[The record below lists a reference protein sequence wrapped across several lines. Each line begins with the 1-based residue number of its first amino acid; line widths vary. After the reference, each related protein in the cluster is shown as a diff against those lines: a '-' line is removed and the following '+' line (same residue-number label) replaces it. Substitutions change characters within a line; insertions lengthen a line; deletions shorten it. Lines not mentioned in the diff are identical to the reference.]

1 MAKTVD
7 EKKIIY
13 TMDRVSRTYG
23 TKVVL
28 KDISIS
34 YYYGAKIGVIGE
46 NGAGKSSLFKI
57 LAGVDKEFAG
67 ETHVSPGYT
76 LGYLEQEPVLEAGKT
91 VKEIV
96 MEGVKPITDLLAEF
110 DKVNEE
116 FGNPDADFEKLC
128 ARQAELQEKLEAAD
142 AWNLDAN
149 LELAMDALRCPP
161 GDQVV
166 DVLSG
171 GERRRVALCRLLL
184 QQPDILLLDEPTN
197 HLDAETVAWLERHL
211 QNYSGTVIAITH
223 DRYFLDNVAGWIL
236 EMDRGEGYPFKGN
249 YTAWLEAKEKRL
261 AQEEKQASVRQKQM
275 QEELE
280 WIHAGAKGRQAKHKE
295 HITRYEQLLAEE
307 SKRVQLRDSQIS
319 IPAGPRLGNVVID
332 AEKLTK
338 SFDDRVLFENL
349 DFHIPAGAVVGI
361 VGPNGAGKT
370 TLFKMMATAA
380 GQKVQMPDGSEG
392 EEKPDSGTIKVGE
405 TVKLVYVDQMRSK
418 LDPNKTV
425 WEMLS
430 GGADLVKLGAV
441 DEKGRPVNGAVRE
454 VNSRAYCSWFNFNG
468 AEQNKKI
475 SVLSGGEKNRLN
487 MGMMFKEAG
496 NVLLLDEPTNDLD
509 ITTTRSLEEA
519 INEFAG
525 VVLVISHDRY
535 FLDRIC
541 THILAFENNSEVK
554 WFEGSWSDYSE
565 WRKKMLGDDADRP
578 HKTMYRKLV
587 R

>member
-13 TMDRVSRTYG
+13 TMERVSRSYG

-34 YYYGAKIGVIGE
+34 YYYGAKIGVVGE

-223 DRYFLDNVAGWIL
+223 DRYFLDN
-236 EMDRGEGYPFKGN
+236 
-249 YTAWLEAKEKRL
+249 
-261 AQEEKQASVRQKQM
+261 
-275 QEELE
+275 
-280 WIHAGAKGRQAKHKE
+280 GAKDIRSREIIRHGLRQRKSVLLRKKSRPAYVKSRCRKSLNGFTQEPREGRQSTRNTSPVTSSFWQKKAKGFSSGIH
-295 HITRYEQLLAEE
+295 RFQFR
-307 SKRVQLRDSQIS
+307 RVH
-319 IPAGPRLGNVVID
+319 
-332 AEKLTK
+332 
-338 SFDDRVLFENL
+338 VL
-349 DFHIPAGAVVGI
+349 
-361 VGPNGAGKT
+361 
-370 TLFKMMATAA
+370 
-380 GQKVQMPDGSEG
+380 
-392 EEKPDSGTIKVGE
+392 E
-405 TVKLVYVDQMRSK
+405 TS
-418 LDPNKTV
+418 
-425 WEMLS
+425 
-430 GGADLVKLGAV
+430 
-441 DEKGRPVNGAVRE
+441 
-454 VNSRAYCSWFNFNG
+454 
-468 AEQNKKI
+468 
-475 SVLSGGEKNRLN
+475 
-487 MGMMFKEAG
+487 
-496 NVLLLDEPTNDLD
+496 
-509 ITTTRSLEEA
+509 
-519 INEFAG
+519 
-525 VVLVISHDRY
+525 
-535 FLDRIC
+535 
-541 THILAFENNSEVK
+541 
-554 WFEGSWSDYSE
+554 
-565 WRKKMLGDDADRP
+565 
-578 HKTMYRKLV
+578 
-587 R
+587 